1 MSRQVYIRVAYK
13 HRDMLMFEKD
23 IRSGITPVKGYA
35 KDRNKYMKINKSWRN
50 KHISSIFEYKQ
61 PIRVGNDPKTAD
73 TWFRIGRKTQLFYC
87 WKKSELL
94 KTKKGYFLEVDLDY
108 LIEL

>member
-35 KDRNKYMKINKSWRN
+35 KDRNKYMKINRS
-50 KHISSIFEYKQ
+50 
-61 PIRVGNDPKTAD
+61 
-73 TWFRIGRKTQLFYC
+73 
-87 WKKSELL
+87 
-94 KTKKGYFLEVDLDY
+94 
-108 LIEL
+108 